1 MTGFGARGDGGV
13 EWFRVRAVSEIQQ
26 NHMCG
31 APDRLIAD
39 HGATDAELARQA
51 EVFGSELARWRE
63 AAKSEVA
70 RWLSDPGAPS
80 HELHQGGVGYLR
92 SEGIR
97 PGNRRGMRSFT
108 NASPVRISKE

>member
-1 MTGFGARGDGGV
+1 MPGFGARGDGGV

-26 NHMCG
+26 NHVRG
-31 APDRLIAD
+31 TPDRLIAD

-51 EVFGSELARWRE
+51 ERFGSELAQWRK

-80 HELHQGGVGYLR
+80 HDAHQGGGGICDLKAFAPETGVG
-92 SEGIR
+92 
-97 PGNRRGMRSFT
+97 
-108 NASPVRISKE
+108 